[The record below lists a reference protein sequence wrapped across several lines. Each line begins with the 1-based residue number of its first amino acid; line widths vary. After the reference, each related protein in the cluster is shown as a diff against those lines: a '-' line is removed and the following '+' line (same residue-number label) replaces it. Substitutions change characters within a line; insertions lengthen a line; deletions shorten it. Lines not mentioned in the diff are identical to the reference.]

1 MKGGHINKTMEFN
14 KISPGVWK
22 PTTVGDTIEGS
33 LVSSEVGKKFGGK
46 VYHLETPDG
55 GQVVVF
61 STTVLEDRMSYVK
74 VGDYCKIVFN
84 GTQKNS
90 KGQET
95 KMFDVYKAKTDS
107 DNAPVAAP
115 VTETTPAESA
125 TPVTQN

>member
-1 MKGGHINKTMEFN
+1 MEFN

-22 PTTVGDTIEGS
+22 PATAGDTMEGV
-33 LVSSEVGKKFGGK
+33 LISSEIGKKFGGK

-55 GQVVVF
+55 GQVVIF
-61 STTVLEDRMSYVK
+61 STTVLEDRMSYIK

-107 DNAPVAAP
+107 DSTPTVTTTSEPAASPAPTVAPATA
-115 VTETTPAESA
+115 TET
-125 TPVTQN
+125 QN